1 MPIELG
7 EKIGA
12 GGTGYVHEGPDNTV
26 YKITN
31 GSDMGNI
38 DLLREHGMLSRV
50 EGAGGIPSQ
59 KVIDAGRL
67 DGRCYIQMER
77 IDGVPLD
84 ELLHEWD
91 PTFEEMNSIRDQI
104 ADIFAKLE
112 EAGLFHGDATGI
124 GNYMISETDDGMK
137 VHIIDFVEG
146 GIDETGETAR
156 KEAAAI
162 DNILHRVT
170 PNAPKPETD
179 DALAL

>member
-7 EKIGA
+7 EQIGA
-12 GGTGYVHEGPDNTV
+12 GGSGYVHEGPDNTV

-38 DLLREHGMLSRV
+38 DLLRELGMLSRV
-50 EGAGGIPSQ
+50 ANVGDIPSPN
-59 KVIDAGRL
+59 VIDAGRL

-77 IDGVPLD
+77 IDGINLN
-84 ELLHEWD
+84 EMLNEWA
-91 PTFEEMNSIRDQI
+91 PTFEEISNIRDQI
-104 ADIFAKLE
+104 ADIFARLE
-112 EAGLFHGDATGI
+112 EAGLFHGDAI
-124 GNYMISETDDGMK
+124 GMENYMISETESGLK

-146 GIDETGETAR
+146 GTDMTGQTAR

-162 DNILHRVT
+162 DTVLERIQISL
-170 PNAPKPETD
+170 PKPKTD